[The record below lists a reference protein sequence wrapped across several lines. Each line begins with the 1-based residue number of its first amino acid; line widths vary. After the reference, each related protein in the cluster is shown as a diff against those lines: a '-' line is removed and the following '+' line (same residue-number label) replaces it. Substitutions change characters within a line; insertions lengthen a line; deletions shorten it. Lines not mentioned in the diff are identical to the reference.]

1 MPNVDTKGRNYV
13 TLRSVIDDYIIT
25 LDGDDYVSNVS
36 DAALRNIA
44 LRGIREF
51 GFDVSSRVKS
61 LKLSVDSTNNTVAL
75 PADYV
80 DIVKLG
86 IVGGD
91 GILYVMGHNKNLNYS
106 MKVKLS
112 DDPNTADVVEADP
125 TTEDFDN
132 TPLNI
137 DANSVNDLEDSKTG
151 TGDASSSDYDFYIFE
166 NYIFQGGIGRMY
178 GLGGGHLRGEY
189 RINLDQ
195 NRIEISTDSGTSEVV
210 LEYIADEARSGNP
223 VIHVSAEEELRCY
236 IYYKL
241 CERKANVPANEKARA
256 RAEYYNERRKAK
268 ARLSNFSKEE
278 ALKTIRQNFKMA
290 PKY

>member
-106 MKVKLS
+106 MRLETET
-112 DDPNTADVVEADP
+112 DDSEGTRTD
-125 TTEDFDN
+125 DFDN

-137 DANSVNDLEDSKTG
+137 AANSVGDKLDDKTG

-223 VIHVSAEEELRCY
+223 VIHVYAEEALRCY

>member
-91 GILYVMGHNKNLNYS
+91 GILYVMGHNKNINYS
-106 MKVKLS
+106 MKLETAA
-112 DDPNTADVVEADP
+112 DDSEGTRTD
-125 TTEDFDN
+125 DFDA
-132 TPLNI
+132 TPLDI
-137 DANSVNDLEDSKTG
+137 AANSVGDKVDDKTG

-223 VIHVSAEEELRCY
+223 VIHVYAEEALRCY

-241 CERKANVPANEKARA
+241 CERKASVPANEKARA

>member
-25 LDGDDYVSNVS
+25 LDGDDYISNVS
-36 DAALRNIA
+36 DVALRNIA

-61 LKLSVDSTNNTVAL
+61 LKLSVNSTNNTVAL

-80 DIVKLG
+80 DIVKIG
-86 IVGGD
+86 VVGGD
-91 GILYVMGHNKNLNYS
+91 GILYVLGHNKNINYS

-125 TTEDFDN
+125 TTNDFDGS
-132 TPLNI
+132 PLNI
-137 DANSVNDLEDSKTG
+137 GANSVNDLEDSKTG
-151 TGDASSSDYDFYIFE
+151 AGDASSSDYDFYIFE

-195 NRIEISTDSGTSEVV
+195 NRIEISTDSGVSEVV

-223 VIHVSAEEELRCY
+223 VIHVYAEEALRCY

-241 CERKANVPANEKARA
+241 CERKASVPANEKARA